1 MYRSRTPLHVGM
13 PHTGAGGLLEVEL
26 LKHAAHLRWNDL
38 GEATGTPA
46 SRQADA
52 EGRPVYASVY
62 YTEVDGFGDD
72 GLAAFRPDD
81 HVDVVSTLARFGR
94 TMLDGEH
101 RLYRPGVLPAVLP
114 ETLPPAPFVRLSN
127 VLVCPGGGPD
137 DLRITTPANSRID
150 DVPTLREEPDS
161 YRLIKE
167 ARASGGFF
175 PTPPDAVALWE
186 GARTIA
192 CRIDADRDLNG
203 VGLFYFANYVVFMD
217 LAERTALEQSG
228 AYAPEALDAR
238 TTVRRRI
245 GFYGNTTPRD
255 TLAVEVEAFRLPR
268 AGHLLVHHRIQRG
281 DGRVIAVAS
290 AEKALRT

>member
-1 MYRSRTPLHVGM
+1 MYRSRTSLHIGM
-13 PHTGAGGLLEVEL
+13 PHTGVGGLLEVEL
-26 LKHAAHLRWNDL
+26 LKHAGHLRWNDL

-52 EGRPVYASVY
+52 EGRPVYASFY
-62 YTEVDGFGDD
+62 YAEIDGFGDD
-72 GLAAFRPDD
+72 GLAAFQPDD
-81 HVDVVSTLARFGR
+81 HVDLVGTLGRFGR

-101 RLYRPGVLPAVLP
+101 RLYHRGVLPDVLP

-127 VLVCPGGGPD
+127 VLVCPGAGPD

-150 DVPTLREEPDS
+150 DVPTLRAEPDS

-167 ARASGGFF
+167 ARATGRFF
-175 PTPPDAVALWE
+175 AVPPEAVALWE

-192 CRIDADRDLNG
+192 CRINADRDLNG
-203 VGLFYFANYVVFMD
+203 VGLVYFANYVVFMD
-217 LAERTALEQSG
+217 LAERTVLEQSG
-228 AYAPEALDAR
+228 AYAPEALDSR
-238 TTVRRRI
+238 TTIRRRI

-255 TLAVEVEAFRLPR
+255 TLAIDVEAFRLPR
-268 AGHLLVHHRIQRG
+268 AGRLLMHHRIRRG

-290 AEKALRT
+290 AEKALRA